1 MLLALT
7 TGPQDHRTTGPQD
20 HRTTGPQDHRTTGP
34 FFQQTN
40 HKSTNPE
47 MNETMTTP
55 QNRSSVD
62 NSSDEIDLGKLL
74 GILLD
79 AKWIILVTTF
89 LFAVGGVAV
98 ALLSTPIYKAD
109 ALLQIEEK
117 SKGGIGSLVGG
128 DMGELFSQESS
139 ATTEIE
145 IIKSRMILGDTVDKF
160 NLTTVAEPKY
170 LPVIGKGLARIAG
183 KVNQIEISRYTV
195 PEYAQEM
202 KHTLVVLDAE
212 KKTYQLVRSDE
223 QVVLQGVAGELAK
236 NDGYELFVTEL
247 RSHDEQEFTIGQR
260 SRLEAIEWL
269 KQNLEISERGKQTG
283 ILQLSF
289 EGENRNQISE
299 ILNHISQTYFLQNVE
314 RNSAEAEKSLTFLKG
329 HLPDIK
335 NSLTTAEDTLNR
347 FRQDNESIDLGL
359 EAKSTLDVMVAIE
372 AQLNELTFKESEI
385 SQRFTKDHP
394 AYRSLLEKRETLLKE
409 RERLN
414 RQVQKL
420 PKTQREVLRMTRDV
434 EVNQQIYIQLLNK
447 VQELSI
453 IKAGTVGN
461 VRILD
466 EAQSYAKPV
475 KPKKPLIVVLATLLG
490 GMLSVALVL
499 VKAALHRGVENPD
512 EIEQIGLSVYA
523 SVPKSNLQ
531 LELANKLARKKRNT
545 DLTLLA
551 ESNPADLSIE
561 ALRGLRTS
569 LHFAMMEAKNNVLM
583 ISGPAP
589 GIGKSFVSTNFA
601 AVAAKTGQKVLLI
614 DADMRKGYLQQC
626 FGLNWENGLSDLLS
640 GKVTRDVAVQ
650 SAKVE
655 NLDIITRGQVPP
667 NPSELLMH
675 PRFKELVDWAS
686 EHYDLVIIDTPP
698 VLAVTD
704 PSIVGAIAGTTLMV
718 ARFGQNTVK
727 EIDVARNRFE
737 QAGIEVK
744 GVILNAIEKK
754 ASSSYG
760 YGYYNYS
767 YGESKKA

>member
-1 MLLALT
+1 
-7 TGPQDHRTTGPQD
+7 
-20 HRTTGPQDHRTTGP
+20 
-34 FFQQTN
+34 
-40 HKSTNPE
+40 

-89 LFAVGGVAV
+89 FFAVGGVAV

-109 ALLQIEEK
+109 ALIQIEQK
-117 SKGGIGSLVGG
+117 SSGGISSLVG

-139 ATTEIE
+139 ATTEVE

-183 KVNQIEISRYTV
+183 KVNQIEVSRYTV

-212 KKTYQLVRSDE
+212 KKTYQLVRGDE
-223 QVVLQGVAGELAK
+223 QVVLRGVAGELAK
-236 NDGYELFVTEL
+236 KDGYELFVTEL
-247 RSHDEQEFTIGQR
+247 RSHNEQEFSLSQQ

-269 KQNLEISERGKQTG
+269 KKNLAISERGKQTG

-289 EGENRNQISE
+289 EGENRKQIGE
-299 ILNHISQTYFLQNVE
+299 LLNHISQTYFLQNVE

-335 NSLTTAEDTLNR
+335 TSLTTAEDTLNR

-359 EAKSTLDVMVAIE
+359 EAKSTLDVMVKLE

-394 AYRSLLEKRETLLKE
+394 AYRSLLDKRETLLKE

-414 RQVQKL
+414 QQVQKL

-589 GIGKSFVSTNFA
+589 GIGKSFISTNFA

-686 EHYDLVIIDTPP
+686 ENYDLVIIDTPP

-727 EIDVARNRFE
+727 EIDVARSRFE
-737 QAGIEVK
+737 QSGIEVK

-767 YGESKKA
+767 YGDSSKA